1 MKESIFNISKI
12 VDKDILLYNTFTKS
26 LIRLDNDYWNIILKS
41 LESIDYNHQ
50 LVKLGFI
57 VDNPQSQLD
66 CYRLGYLQNCFSNK
80 MLSLVIAPTI
90 DCNLAC
96 EYCFEKGNKKS
107 GIMSDEIEN
116 KVIEFIKSQNPQFL
130 SITWFGG
137 EPLLAFKRILSISK
151 KLTESGIRFNSSI
164 VTNGT
169 LLSTYV
175 IDNLK
180 YLNLNRIQI
189 SMDGNKEDQDSRR
202 CFKNGK
208 PTFNLIIDNI
218 ANLLAKTDIKVGI
231 QVTVD
236 HDNEDACKDLNRF
249 ISQRFPNEYNLNRI
263 TVTQNFVRDR
273 TDMGESS
280 GCYTNEELI
289 NHDILSLK
297 NGNPD
302 SISLPDTCLPCM
314 HKTLASY
321 AICPEGNLYKCME
334 HLGVPEEAVG
344 SLANGKLSI
353 NKLANK
359 LLGNDF
365 LESEECRN
373 CNILPICGGGCPV
386 DRNKVLKGLKKES
399 CSMYKS
405 RFADLLPYYYN
416 RKYAEL

>member
-1 MKESIFNISKI
+1 
-12 VDKDILLYNTFTKS
+12 
-26 LIRLDNDYWNIILKS
+26 
-41 LESIDYNHQ
+41 
-50 LVKLGFI
+50 
-57 VDNPQSQLD
+57 
-66 CYRLGYLQNCFSNK
+66 
-80 MLSLVIAPTI
+80 
-90 DCNLAC
+90 
-96 EYCFEKGNKKS
+96 
-107 GIMSDEIEN
+107 
-116 KVIEFIKSQNPQFL
+116 
-130 SITWFGG
+130 
-137 EPLLAFKRILSISK
+137 
-151 KLTESGIRFNSSI
+151 
-164 VTNGT
+164 
-169 LLSTYV
+169 
-175 IDNLK
+175 
-180 YLNLNRIQI
+180 
-189 SMDGNKEDQDSRR
+189 MDGNKEDQDSRR

-236 HDNEDACKDLNRF
+236 HSNEDACKDLNRF
-249 ISQRFPNEYNLNRI
+249 ISLRFPNEYNSNRI

-399 CSMYKS
+399 CSIYKS